1 MQKDYSLQPLN
12 TLQVNCVAKMYV
24 DIPNTYQ
31 LLQFIET
38 QEWKE
43 NKHWILWWWS
53 NTLFLNDYFDWIVLH
68 PGIKGIE
75 LIKQDEN
82 AVYLQVWAWEVW
94 DDFVQYCLD
103 NSFWWI
109 ENLIAI
115 PWNVWTSAVSNIWA
129 YGQEVRNVIYEV
141 IWVNLETNTIQ
152 KLSNDDCEFAYR
164 DSIFKHDL
172 EDKFIITHVVFK
184 LQKIDE
190 NYEYITSYKDVET
203 YFSSNW
209 IDFEKLAPLKK
220 LQTISQAIH
229 EIRKNKLPDHTKVWT
244 AGSYFKNPELSLPER
259 DVLEKKFPDLRAHLT
274 DNETMK
280 LSAWQLIELCWWK
293 GKEVN
298 KVKMY
303 EKHALILINA
313 NPSWKAVEDYAKSV
327 QKSVYEK
334 FWVHL
339 EPEVRY
345 CDN

>member
-1 MQKDYSLQPLN
+1 MQKDFSLKTLN
-12 TLQVNCVAKMYV
+12 TLQVDCVAKFYV

-38 QEWKE
+38 RERKE

-75 LIKQDEN
+75 LVKNDEN
-82 AVYLQVWAWEVW
+82 VVYFQVGAWEVR
-94 DDFVQYCLD
+94 DDFVQYCID

-109 ENLIAI
+109 ENLISI

-129 YGQEVRNVIYEV
+129 YGQEVKNVIYEV

-172 EDKFIITHVVFK
+172 KDKFIITHVIFK
-184 LQKIDE
+184 LQKVDE

-203 YFSSNW
+203 YFSNNW
-209 IDFEKLAPLKK
+209 IDFEKLDSFKK
-220 LQTISQAIH
+220 LQIISQAIY
-229 EIRKNKLPDHTKVWT
+229 EIRKNKLPDHTKIWT
-244 AGSYFKNPELSLPER
+244 AWSFFKNPEISLPEW
-259 DVLEKKFPDLRAHLT
+259 DSLQKSFPELKAHLT
-274 DNETMK
+274 VNETMK
-280 LSAWQLIELCWWK
+280 LSAGQLIELCWWK

-303 EKHALILINA
+303 EKHALILINEGDSWA
-313 NPSWKAVEDYAKSV
+313 NVKLYAEQVQHSV
-327 QKSVYEK
+327 KEQ
-334 FWVHL
+334 FWIYL
-339 EPEVRY
+339 EPEVMY
-345 CDN
+345 CE